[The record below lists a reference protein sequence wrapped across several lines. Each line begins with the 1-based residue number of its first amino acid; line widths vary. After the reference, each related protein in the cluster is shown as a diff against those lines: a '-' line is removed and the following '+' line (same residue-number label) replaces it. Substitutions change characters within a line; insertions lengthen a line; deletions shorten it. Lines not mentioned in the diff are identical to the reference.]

1 MKPTIGLFG
10 KVILTGL
17 IAVIVVGL
25 LAPNDGVLKQIPKAK
40 ATCKTE
46 TAKNL
51 VADITSA
58 EQPVITGDAEGVKM
72 KVGVAFDLKDLSKVG
87 LKIGYE
93 DGTDADFEITKIYDQ
108 WDNSYD
114 TAKARAF
121 IPPKAGN
128 YYVTYRAYRI
138 YQETELETV
147 KEVKIVAIE

>member
-1 MKPTIGLFG
+1 MKSTIGLFG

-17 IAVIVVGL
+17 IAVIMLQL
-25 LAPNDGVLKQIPKAK
+25 LAPKTGVLKAIPKAK
-40 ATCKTE
+40 STYKTE
-46 TAKNL
+46 TAKDL
-51 VADITSA
+51 VADIANA
-58 EQPVITGDAEGVKM
+58 EQPTITGDTKEAKM

-87 LKIGYE
+87 LKIGNE

-114 TAKARAF
+114 TAKAGAF

-138 YQETELETV
+138 YQETKLETV
-147 KEVKIVAIE
+147 KEVKIVAIN